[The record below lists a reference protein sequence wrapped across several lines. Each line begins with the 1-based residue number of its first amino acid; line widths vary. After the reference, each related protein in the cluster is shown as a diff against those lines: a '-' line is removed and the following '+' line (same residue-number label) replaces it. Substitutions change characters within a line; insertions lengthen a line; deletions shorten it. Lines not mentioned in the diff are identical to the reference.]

1 MTTLKWIVSLPYL
14 VSISFA
20 LHICKWV
27 HEHHRLNELNS
38 TLHIFSSTASL
49 NITHIWLCS
58 DSQVLVRAISS
69 NQRRTELFGV
79 LSDTDLLISSSF
91 VSYNF
96 SFISRFIMGQQIL
109 LRRPAWCTRLSPLGS
124 SSNQAP
130 FDEKYLLT
138 KKRVLQHIHTFK
150 VKLQIRNKKRKW
162 SEELPVVSRP
172 TSTLYVSIKFRTFDH
187 SAFFFLEI
195 NILIITLTT

>member
-38 TLHIFSSTASL
+38 TYILQHSFSQHHTHLTLLRFSSACPSYLIKSKKDRALWGSFRYWFAYLFFLCFIQFFFHQSVYNGPTDSL
-49 NITHIWLCS
+49 AKAC
-58 DSQVLVRAISS
+58 
-69 NQRRTELFGV
+69 
-79 LSDTDLLISSSF
+79 
-91 VSYNF
+91 
-96 SFISRFIMGQQIL
+96 
-109 LRRPAWCTRLSPLGS
+109 WCTRLSLGS

-150 VKLQIRNKKRKW
+150 VKLQIRNKKKEVKW
-162 SEELPVVSRP
+162 RTSSRLSAYFNSLCVYKVSYLWP
-172 TSTLYVSIKFRTFDH
+172 
-187 SAFFFLEI
+187 
-195 NILIITLTT
+195 

>member
-1 MTTLKWIVSLPYL
+1 MGTRTPQTKRVKFYTTYILQH
-14 VSISFA
+14 SFSQ
-20 LHICKWV
+20 
-27 HEHHRLNELNS
+27 HHTHL
-38 TLHIFSSTASL
+38 TLLRFSSACPSYLIKSKKDRALWGSFRYWFAYLFFLCFIQFFFHQSVYNGPTDSL
-49 NITHIWLCS
+49 AKAC
-58 DSQVLVRAISS
+58 
-69 NQRRTELFGV
+69 
-79 LSDTDLLISSSF
+79 
-91 VSYNF
+91 
-96 SFISRFIMGQQIL
+96 
-109 LRRPAWCTRLSPLGS
+109 WCTRLSPLGS

-187 SAFFFLEI
+187 SAFFFPG
-195 NILIITLTT
+195 N